1 MSVGPR
7 KPPRFAMLTTNAIPA
22 AAGAPA
28 RKRVG
33 VDQNGPEAEQ
43 CPIGTSARENTAR
56 MGCCKST
63 QPKNPAPET
72 NNGIAMC
79 RGRSSLR
86 SEWALLKSIKT
97 IVAALIAPK
106 MRTTL
111 KSLLLVRDFIT
122 SGDQNE

>member
-1 MSVGPR
+1 MSVGPK
-7 KPPRFAMLTTNAIPA
+7 KPPRFAILTTNAIPA

-33 VDQNGPEAEQ
+33 VDQNGPYAAQ
-43 CPIGTSARENTAR
+43 CPIGTSARENTAKI
-56 MGCCKST
+56 GCCKRA

-86 SEWALLKSIKT
+86 SEWALLNSIKT
-97 IVAALIAPK
+97 MVKALIAPR
-106 MRTTL
+106 MRPTL
-111 KSLLLVRDFIT
+111 KSLLLVRDFMT
-122 SGDQNE
+122 SGAQNE